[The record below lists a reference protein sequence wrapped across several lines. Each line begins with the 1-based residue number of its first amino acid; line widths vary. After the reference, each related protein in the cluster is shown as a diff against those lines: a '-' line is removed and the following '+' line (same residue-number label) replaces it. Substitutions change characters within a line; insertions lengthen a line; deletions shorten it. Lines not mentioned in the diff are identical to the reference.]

1 MRLGAA
7 TGMLEKTESMRDRS
21 AVSGDPFSDVLE
33 VTNAQSV
40 VTGGFRIGGSW
51 ALRFPTPRKLKFF
64 CLLKG
69 KCFVCVD
76 GWEPQLVVEGETFL
90 LSEQR
95 AFTLAGDLK
104 TRAVDAHR
112 VLKTDAIT
120 DIGSGEDAFLM
131 GGHIL
136 LDSINGSL
144 VADVLP
150 PWIHVRAHTPQ
161 AAVLQWV
168 VGQLVAERLA
178 ALPGAA
184 LASQQLAQLMFV
196 QLVRAHLA
204 EAGNLRV
211 GLLRAITDPRIAP
224 ALRAMHG
231 EPGRA
236 WKVEELAKSV
246 AMSRTAFAVHFKSA
260 TGVAPLAYLTEW
272 RMRLAERSL
281 RNQATSVS
289 DLARTLGYS
298 SESAFSNAFKRATGS
313 APHHYRTAIRA
324 TLSENE

>member
-1 MRLGAA
+1 
-7 TGMLEKTESMRDRS
+7 MLEKTEGMRDRS
-21 AVSGDPFSDVLE
+21 AVPGDPFSDVLE
-33 VTNAQSV
+33 VADAQSV
-40 VTGGFRIGGSW
+40 VTGGFRAADPW

-64 CLLKG
+64 SLLKG
-69 KCFVCVD
+69 TCFVCVD
-76 GWEPQLVVEGETFL
+76 GWEPHQVVEGETFL

-95 AFTLAGDLK
+95 AFTLASDLK

-112 VLKTDAIT
+112 VLQFDAIT
-120 DIGSGEDAFLM
+120 HIGSGEDAFLI
-131 GGHIL
+131 GGHIRF
-136 LDSINGSL
+136 DSINGGL

-150 PWIHVRAHTPQ
+150 PWIHVRAGSAQ

-168 VGQLVAERLA
+168 VGQLVAERFA
-178 ALPGAA
+178 GLPGAT

-204 EAGNLRV
+204 QAGNLGI

-236 WKVEELAKSV
+236 WTVDELAKSV

-272 RMRLAERSL
+272 RMRLAERAL
-281 RNQATSVS
+281 RKEATSVAG
-289 DLARTLGYS
+289 LARKLGYA

-313 APHHYRTAIRA
+313 APHHYRNAIRA
-324 TLSENE
+324 SQVTAEQE